1 MKQRFTLAAS
11 IVALLLSSAVLAEGP
26 HDKAIKARQAIF
38 QLYLYNIGVL
48 SGMAKG
54 KVEYDATLA
63 TEAATN
69 LQLASSLGQSTL
81 WPAGSDNGNADNAR
95 TRALPAIWE
104 KPGIADKGKALSDAV
119 AVLASEAG
127 NGLDSLKASI
137 GDVGG
142 ACKGCHDDY
151 RAKEK

>member
-95 TRALPAIWE
+95 TRAPSSNL
-104 KPGIADKGKALSDAV
+104 GKTRHS
-119 AVLASEAG
+119 
-127 NGLDSLKASI
+127 
-137 GDVGG
+137 
-142 ACKGCHDDY
+142 
-151 RAKEK
+151 